1 MAAPK
6 IEVLQSAANNLTLLS
21 DEMAATADYARSV
34 FKQIRDTLE
43 APEVNMKRVKLLLR
57 EQGRVVRFLKQEAV
71 KLDRTLEKYLPYR
84 VT

>member
-1 MAAPK
+1 MAALK
-6 IEVLQSAANNLTLLS
+6 IQVTQGVANKLTMLS
-21 DEMAATADYARSV
+21 DEMGATADYAESV
-34 FKQIRDTLE
+34 FNQIRDTLE

-71 KLDRTLEKYLPYR
+71 KLDRNLEKYLPYQ